1 LETDPGAEAFQHTQ
15 YSVRNMKPFM
25 AFAAGALLAVSL
37 SPSAIA
43 QPVAPLAYVQPVA
56 PAAVQAVQDHL
67 RRAGAYNGATDGVWG
82 PDSSNALQQ
91 FQASHQLQVTGQL
104 NQATAAALGLDPG
117 ILLGTQQASLPP
129 PMPPPE
135 NLQPGSV
142 RALQDRLRSLGFY
155 TGGVDG
161 VWGQSTERAVEQLQ
175 QNRGLQPTGQL
186 TPATVSS
193 MGLSPDSLAYR

>member
-1 LETDPGAEAFQHTQ
+1 MCSPWLRLRCKRFKIICAARAPTAEPPTAFGDLT
-15 YSVRNMKPFM
+15 V
-25 AFAAGALLAVSL
+25 
-37 SPSAIA
+37 
-43 QPVAPLAYVQPVA
+43 
-56 PAAVQAVQDHL
+56 PA
-67 RRAGAYNGATDGVWG
+67 
-82 PDSSNALQQ
+82 ALQQ

-104 NQATAAALGLDPG
+104 NQATAAALGLDPA
-117 ILLGTQQASLPP
+117 ILLGTQQAALPP
-129 PMPPPE
+129 PMPPPDT
-135 NLQPGSV
+135 LQPGSV

-161 VWGQSTERAVEQLQ
+161 VWGQSTERAVEQFQ

>member
-1 LETDPGAEAFQHTQ
+1 
-15 YSVRNMKPFM
+15 MKPFM
-25 AFAAGALLAVSL
+25 AFAAGAFLAASL
-37 SPSAIA
+37 SPSAIG
-43 QPVAPLAYVQPVA
+43 QTVAPLSYVQPVA

-67 RRAGAYNGATDGVWG
+67 RHAGAYGGAVDGVWG
-82 PDSSNALQQ
+82 PDSSAALQQ
-91 FQASHQLQVTGQL
+91 FQAGHQLQVTGQL

-117 ILLGTQQASLPP
+117 ILLGTQQVSLPP

-135 NLQPGSV
+135 TLQPGSI

-161 VWGQSTERAVEQLQ
+161 VWGQSTERAIAQLQ

-193 MGLSPDSLAYR
+193 MGLSPDSLTYR